1 MKKLF
6 VVIALAALAVFI
18 IPDMSR
24 SQALT
29 AGQYGLFIDAGYA
42 HPLANLA
49 QRFKGTYSVG
59 GGFIYGINERFSG
72 EIRVAYS
79 KFDKASS
86 DPLLYTITV
95 QDVRTTFKMPPTME
109 HWYRN
114 VSLQPSLL
122 INLLTTGTITPYIGL
137 GTGLHRFDWFRSA
150 DRAWVRPEG
159 STTFDYYRDRTTGAL
174 QAPYQAKHITE
185 WQWGLN
191 GSVGVSFKAGGKAL
205 LDVKARWDAIM
216 GDLWPALLLG
226 MEEVRP
232 IQTLQITAGVRF
244 LL

>member
-29 AGQYGLFIDAGYA
+29 GGQYGLFVDAGYA

-59 GGFIYGINERFSG
+59 AGFIYGINERFSG
-72 EIRVAYS
+72 EIRFAYS
-79 KFDKASS
+79 KFDKVSS
-86 DPLLYTITV
+86 DPLMYTIAV
-95 QDVRTTFKMPPTME
+95 QNVRTTFTMPPTME

-114 VSLQPSLL
+114 VSLQPALL
-122 INLLTTGTITPYIGL
+122 INLTTSGNITPYIGL
-137 GTGLHRFDWFRSA
+137 GAGLHRFDWFRSA

-159 STTFDYYRDRTTGAL
+159 SASFGVYKDPVSGAM
-174 QAPYQAKHITE
+174 QDPYLAKHVTS
-185 WQWGLN
+185 WDWGLN
-191 GSVGVSFKAGGKAL
+191 GSFGVTIKAGAKAL
-205 LDVKARWDAIM
+205 FDVKARWDAVL
-216 GDLWPALLLG
+216 GDLWPGLLLG
-226 MEEVRP
+226 LEEVRP
-232 IQTLQITAGVRF
+232 IQTLQITAGVKF